1 MSHFAILTSHLKWG
15 DAIGNDV
22 LGMYRVLE
30 KLGHETRMYAQ
41 DWDFANEQV
50 WPVDKIRDFLQKPD
64 DVLIYHHSIGW
75 DKGITLLKELSCRK
89 IIRYHNI
96 TPPEFFA
103 GVSKWHEE
111 RCAEGQQQLKVIVSA
126 GCDLY
131 LSASEYNSH
140 DFLALGVNEAINFVV
155 PPFNQLD
162 RLQSMPADMEVLE
175 TYRNGKAN
183 ILSVSRV
190 APHKN
195 QAALIEAFA
204 IYHHDHNLQSRLLIV
219 GKEEEPFRAYSTR
232 LRDMIKFL
240 CLEDA
245 VVFTGELPDDALK
258 ACYLLGNVFMLASSH
273 EGFSVP
279 LVEAMALKVPIVSY
293 AAGAVPETVGKAGLI
308 LEKRDPALM
317 AEAVNLL
324 VEDEATNVDLGL
336 KGQQR
341 YEQCFTNAKIETHFL
356 RALEN
361 LN

>member
-1 MSHFAILTSHLKWG
+1 MPRFAILTSHLKTG

-22 LGMYRVLE
+22 MGMYRILG
-30 KLGHETRMYAQ
+30 KQGHEARMYAE
-41 DWDFANEQV
+41 DWNFENQQV
-50 WPVDKIRDFLQKPD
+50 WPVGEIKDFLQEPD
-64 DVLIYHHSIGW
+64 DVFVYHHSIGW
-75 DKGITLLKELSCRK
+75 NAGIALLKELSCRK
-89 IIRYHNI
+89 VVRYHNV

-103 GVSKWHEE
+103 GVSQWHED
-111 RCAEGQQQLKVIVSA
+111 RCAEGQQQLRTIVST

-131 LSASEYNSH
+131 LSASAYNAR
-140 DFLALGVNEAINFVV
+140 DFLALGVSEADSFVV

-162 RLQSMPADMEVLE
+162 LLQSTPADMGMLE
-175 TYRNGKAN
+175 AYRDGQTN
-183 ILSVSRV
+183 ILSVGRI

-204 IYHHDHNLQSRLLIV
+204 IYHHDYNLRSRLLIA
-219 GKEEEPFRAYSTR
+219 GSEEEPFRAYLGR
-232 LRDMIKFL
+232 LREMVKFL
-240 CLEDA
+240 CLEDS
-245 VVFTGELPDDALK
+245 VVFAGEVSDSALK

-293 AAGAVPETVGKAGLI
+293 GVAAVPETVGEAGI
-308 LEKRDPALM
+308 VLEKRDPALM

-324 VEDEATNVDLGL
+324 VEDEVTNVALGI
-336 KGQQR
+336 KGRHR
-341 YEQCFTNAKIETHFL
+341 YEERFTNAKIATRFL